1 MSTRFKWDG
10 VRLLKKRKG
19 FILFEAL
26 TSLTISLI
34 IILTLTICI
43 SEQFKLIND
52 WEMKVTAHQ
61 FILQHLHDRKFPERV
76 MVKNKVYYFQE
87 SANKY
92 QVTVNQH
99 VYQVDK

>member
-1 MSTRFKWDG
+1 VK
-10 VRLLKKRKG
+10 LLKKHDG

-52 WEMKVTAHQ
+52 WEMRVTAHQ
-61 FILQHLHDRKFPERV
+61 FILQHLRFQNFPKQV
-76 MVKNKVYYFQE
+76 MVKNKIYYFQKD
-87 SANKY
+87 SNKY

-99 VYQVDK
+99 VYQVNK